1 MKKFIEALRNAW
13 KIEELKNRI
22 LVTLGLLL
30 VYRFGAHVTLPGI
43 DATGLTNLNK
53 QAQGGIGWLI
63 DVFTGGAFSQ
73 ASVFALGIMPYIS
86 ASIVVQLMGIAVP
99 YLQKLQKEGESGR
112 KTINQITRWL
122 TIVIT
127 LVQGPGYI
135 YNLHSTLPA
144 DAFLMPSTSFQF
156 LFSSVL
162 ILTTGT
168 IFAMWLGEKITD
180 KGIGNGI
187 SLLILVGIIARL
199 PTAFIQEFSLVVTQ
213 DKGGPLLLLLEV
225 VVWLGVI
232 IACILMVMAVRKIP
246 VQYAR
251 RTASGDFEQDMFDG
265 NRQWIPLKLNA
276 SGVMPIIFAQAI
288 MFIPAALA
296 GMAKENLAAQTI
308 TAQFQDVFGLVYNL
322 VFALLIIIFTYF
334 YTAITV
340 PTNKMAD
347 DLKRSGGFIPG
358 VRPGV
363 ETGDYLDRIMS
374 LITFPGSLFLAFIA
388 VFPAVVHNLGVQSQ
402 QWALF
407 YGGTSLLIM
416 VGVAIDTIQQINSY
430 LLNRHYDGLMKG
442 GKNRKAVA

>member
-1 MKKFIEALRNAW
+1 MKKFFEAFANVW

-43 DATGLTNLNK
+43 DATGLTNLTK
-53 QAQGGIGWLI
+53 QTQGGIGWLI

-112 KTINQITRWL
+112 KTLNQITRWL
-122 TIVIT
+122 TILIT

-135 YNLHSTLPA
+135 YNLYRTLPGE
-144 DAFLMPSTSFQF
+144 AFLLPSDSFPF
-156 LFSSVL
+156 LFSSVV

-168 IFAMWLGEKITD
+168 VFAMWLGEKITD

-187 SLLILVGIIARL
+187 SLLILVGIIARM
-199 PTAFIQEFSLVVTQ
+199 PQAFVQEFTSVVTENN
-213 DKGGPLLLLLEV
+213 GGPLKLLLEI
-225 VVWLGVI
+225 VVWLVII
-232 IACILMVMAVRKIP
+232 IACILMIMAVRKIP

-251 RTASGDFEQDMFDG
+251 RTASGDFEQDMFGG

-296 GMAKENLAAQTI
+296 GLSKSDAAQTI
-308 TAQFQDVFGLVYNL
+308 TSSFQNVFGLAYNV

-363 ETGDYLDRIMS
+363 ETGDYLDKIMS
-374 LITFPGSLFLAFIA
+374 LITFPGSLFLALIA
-388 VFPAVVHNLGVQSQ
+388 VFPAVVVSFGVQS

-430 LLNRHYDGLMKG
+430 LLNRHYDGLMKS